1 MGVIEV
7 TAERTVNAPAEAVY
21 GYIRDMNVHPKFLPP
36 AFSDFQVESGG
47 VGTGSVT
54 RFKVTAG
61 GRTRD
66 YRMTVDEPEPG
77 RVLRESDNNSSL
89 ITKFTVT
96 PRENAAASGAASQVE
111 ISTTWQGAG
120 GIGGFFERT
129 FAPRAMKAIYDDELQ
144 RLDSYAQE
152 QQAR

>member
-21 GYIRDMNVHPKFLPP
+21 GYIRDMHTHPKFLPP
-36 AFSDFQVESGG
+36 AFSDFHVESGG
-47 VGTGSVT
+47 VGNGSVT

-61 GRTRD
+61 GRTRE
-66 YRMTVDEPEPG
+66 YHMTVDEPEPG
-77 RVLRESDNNSSL
+77 RVLRESDQDSSL
-89 ITKFTVT
+89 ITKFIVD
-96 PRENAAASGAASQVE
+96 PAASDSSRVQ

-129 FAPRAMKAIYDDELQ
+129 FAPRAMRAIYEDELQ
-144 RLDSYAQE
+144 RLDTYARE
-152 QQAR
+152 QGSGS

>member
-66 YRMTVDEPEPG
+66 YHMTVDEPEPG
-77 RVLRESDNNSSL
+77 RVLRESDQNSSL
-89 ITKFTVT
+89 ITKFTVD
-96 PRENAAASGAASQVE
+96 PGSGQSSLVK
-111 ISTTWQGAG
+111 ISTSWQGAG

-129 FAPRAMKAIYDDELQ
+129 FAPRAMKAIYEDELQ
-144 RLDSYAQE
+144 RLDAYVRE
-152 QQAR
+152 QQAL

>member
-21 GYIRDMNVHPKFLPP
+21 GYIRDMHTHPKFLPP
-36 AFSDFQVESGG
+36 AFSDFHIESGG

-61 GRTRD
+61 GRTRE
-66 YRMTVDEPEPG
+66 YHMTVDEPEPG
-77 RVLRESDNNSSL
+77 RVLRESDQSSSL
-89 ITKFTVT
+89 ITKFIVD
-96 PRENAAASGAASQVE
+96 PAVSGSSLVQ

-129 FAPRAMKAIYDDELQ
+129 FAPRAMKAIYEDELA
-144 RLDSYAQE
+144 RLDAYVRE
-152 QQAR
+152 QQTA

>member
-1 MGVIEV
+1 MGVIQV
-7 TAERTVNAPAEAVY
+7 AAERTVNAPAEAIY

-36 AFSDFQVESGG
+36 AFSDFHVESGG

-66 YRMTVDEPEPG
+66 YHMTVDEPEPG
-77 RVLRESDNNSSL
+77 RVLRESDQNSSL
-89 ITKFTVT
+89 ITKFTVD
-96 PRENAAASGAASQVE
+96 PEVSGSSLVQ
-111 ISTTWQGAG
+111 ISTSWQGAG

-129 FAPRAMKAIYDDELQ
+129 FAPRAMKAIYEDELQ
-144 RLDSYAQE
+144 RLATYVQE
-152 QQAR
+152 QQR

>member
-21 GYIRDMNVHPKFLPP
+21 GYIRDMHIHPKFLPP
-36 AFSDFQVESGG
+36 AFSDFHIESGG

-61 GRTRD
+61 GRTRE
-66 YRMTVDEPEPG
+66 YHMTVDEPEPG
-77 RVLRESDNNSSL
+77 RVLRESDQSSSL
-89 ITKFTVT
+89 ITKFIVD
-96 PRENAAASGAASQVE
+96 PAVSGSSLVQ
-111 ISTTWQGAG
+111 ISTSWQGAG

-129 FAPRAMKAIYDDELQ
+129 FAPRAMKAIYEDELA
-144 RLDSYAQE
+144 RLDAYVRE
-152 QQAR
+152 QQTA

>member
-21 GYIRDMNVHPKFLPP
+21 GHIRDMHTHPKFLPP
-36 AFSDFQVESGG
+36 AFSDFHIESGG

-61 GRTRD
+61 GRTRE
-66 YRMTVDEPEPG
+66 YHMTVDEPEPG
-77 RVLRESDNNSSL
+77 RVLRESDQSSSL
-89 ITKFTVT
+89 ITKFIVD
-96 PRENAAASGAASQVE
+96 PAVSGSSLVQ
-111 ISTTWQGAG
+111 ISTTWRGAG

-129 FAPRAMKAIYDDELQ
+129 FAPRAMKAIYEDELA
-144 RLDSYAQE
+144 RLDAYVHE
-152 QQAR
+152 QQTA

>member
-21 GYIRDMNVHPKFLPP
+21 GYIRDMHIHPKFLPP
-36 AFSDFQVESGG
+36 AFSDFHIESGG

-61 GRTRD
+61 GRTRE
-66 YRMTVDEPEPG
+66 YHMTVDEPEPG
-77 RVLRESDNNSSL
+77 RILRESDQGSSL
-89 ITKFTVT
+89 ITKFIVD
-96 PRENAAASGAASQVE
+96 PAVSGSSLVQ
-111 ISTTWQGAG
+111 ISTSWQGAG

-129 FAPRAMKAIYDDELQ
+129 FAPRAMKAIYEDELA
-144 RLDSYAQE
+144 RLDAYVRE
-152 QQAR
+152 QQAA

>member
-21 GYIRDMNVHPKFLPP
+21 GYIRDMHTHPKFLPP
-36 AFSDFQVESGG
+36 AFSDFHIESGG

-61 GRTRD
+61 GRTRE
-66 YRMTVDEPEPG
+66 YHMTVDEPEPG
-77 RVLRESDNNSSL
+77 RVLRESDQSSSL
-89 ITKFTVT
+89 ITKFIVD
-96 PRENAAASGAASQVE
+96 PAVSGSSLVQ
-111 ISTTWQGAG
+111 ISTSWQGAG

-129 FAPRAMKAIYDDELQ
+129 FAPRAMKAIYEDELA
-144 RLDSYAQE
+144 RLDAYVRE
-152 QQAR
+152 QQTA